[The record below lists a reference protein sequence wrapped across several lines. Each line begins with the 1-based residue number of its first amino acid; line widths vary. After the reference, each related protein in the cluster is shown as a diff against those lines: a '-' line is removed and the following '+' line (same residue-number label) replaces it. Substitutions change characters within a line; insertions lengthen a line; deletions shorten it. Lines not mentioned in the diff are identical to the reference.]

1 MAIVYVT
8 KMNFS
13 KVLSEKIDEMEG
25 GMGIFASALLGG
37 KEKIREALADVPDE
51 QGLWVNTD
59 YVSVVSAPIKI
70 SETGDVVFRIYF
82 RYTES
87 KDEPIWLKGDDY
99 KKFILAWSGEE
110 KYLNEVEYKV
120 SEGCF
125 AISIED
131 GTKVRVVCVEKENE
145 KKNEDSI

>member
-13 KVLSEKIDEMEG
+13 KVLSEKIEEMEG

-37 KEKIREALADVPDE
+37 KDKLREALADVPDK

-59 YVSVVSAPIKI
+59 YVSAVSAPIKI
-70 SETGDVVFRIYF
+70 KETGDVVFRIFF

-110 KYLNEVEYKV
+110 KYLNEGEYKV
-120 SEGCF
+120 AEGCF
-125 AISIED
+125 AICTEN
-131 GTKVRVVCVEKENE
+131 GTNVTVKRVEEL
-145 KKNEDSI
+145 